1 MSDVDETATIDPA
14 GVSDTASVDNNGPVP
29 TPFSPSTQQRV
40 VRGRLLGLDIVNERF
55 VREFRLALFNL
66 IRRNADITT
75 DSVDI
80 LGVEDFQR
88 RLSDED
94 SLNIFSMPPLRGN
107 GLLSIPATLIYI
119 VVDAVFGGSGR
130 PVTGDQS
137 DRDFTGTENR
147 MIQRLI
153 SHALPCYAKAWNS
166 VYALDAKFERSE
178 LQVRFCNITT
188 SPNESVVLNSFRIEI
203 GDYSGLFTISLPYS
217 MLEPIRETLNRPA
230 GQRITAA
237 DELRRAKQLAN
248 NVTRSR
254 VKLSATFTE
263 IPSTIG
269 QIADIAVGDILP
281 IDLPEKIEASVD
293 DVPVLKGRH
302 GKSRGRHALR
312 VTDVYEAL
320 SNEYG
325 DTTDD

>member
-1 MSDVDETATIDPA
+1 MSDVDETSTTDASGA
-14 GVSDTASVDNNGPVP
+14 NDTAPGDDNGPVL

-40 VRGRLLGLDIVNERF
+40 VRGRLLALDIINERF

-80 LGVEDFQR
+80 LGVADLQR

-107 GLLSIPATLIYI
+107 ALLSMPASLIYI

-130 PVTGDQS
+130 PATDDQN
-137 DRDFTGTENR
+137 DRDFTGTETR

-153 SHALPCYAKAWNS
+153 AQALPCYAKAWNS

-237 DELRRAKQLAN
+237 DERRRATRLAN

-281 IDLPEKIEASVD
+281 IDLPDEIEASVD
-293 DVPVLKGRH
+293 DVPVLKGQH

-320 SNEYG
+320 CNEYG
-325 DTTDD
+325 DTSDD